1 MSVRP
6 WLAHYDADVPQS
18 LTYPD
23 GTLLDFLKRH
33 AAERPGATALIF
45 KGRRMSWRTL
55 DRASDA
61 CGAALASLGV
71 RAGDKVALI
80 LPTCPQWVIAQLG
93 IWKIGAVVAAL
104 NPIYT
109 EHELGTL
116 LRATGARFAI
126 ALTRVYSRVK
136 AVQPQ
141 TALEMVVATNI
152 KEYLPRH
159 LAALFTL
166 FKEKKEGHRIQLAP
180 GDRWLQDL
188 LHANRGAAPPTI
200 QQSGDDEAIV
210 LASGGTTGTP
220 KGVIGLH
227 RAFVYAGTQLDAW
240 TKSSFDSG
248 RDIVLLPL
256 PLCHV
261 YANVG
266 GLGLGFVSG
275 SPLALVP
282 NPRDLADVLKT
293 IHTVRPAFM
302 MGVPTLFQ
310 AMLNNPAVQKGRINF
325 SSLKVSFSGAAA
337 LMAATK
343 QQFEALTG
351 GRIIEGYSLTEG
363 MMACLVNPMKGQA
376 KLGSIGLPLPN
387 VEARIVDAE
396 HGSVERGPREE
407 GELVLSAPQL
417 MKGYWRNTDE
427 TALSLRRGPDG
438 RVWLHTGDIGYMD
451 EDGYVF
457 LTDRKKDLIKTSGY
471 QVWPREVEEVLS
483 QHQAIAEAGVA
494 GVPDSLRGEAVKA
507 WVVLRAGHDVGE
519 DELRRFCREQ
529 LAPFKVPLSI
539 EFRTELPKSLVG
551 KILRRELVR
560 QHVSA
565 A

>member
-1 MSVRP
+1 MSARP
-6 WLAHYDADVPQS
+6 WLAHYDPDVPQS

-23 GTLLDFLKRH
+23 GSLLDFLRRH
-33 AAERPGATALIF
+33 ASERPDATAMIF
-45 KGRRMSWRTL
+45 KGRHMSWRAL

-61 CGAALASLGV
+61 CAVGLAGMGV

-80 LPTCPQWVIAQLG
+80 LPTCPQWVIAQLAV
-93 IWKIGAVVAAL
+93 WKLGAVVAAL

-109 EHELGTL
+109 EHELAAL

-126 ALTRVYSRVK
+126 ALTRVYGRVK

-141 TALEMVVATNI
+141 TALELVVATNI

-166 FKEKKEGHRIQLAP
+166 FKEKKEGHRITLAP
-180 GDRWLQDL
+180 GDRWFQDL
-188 LHANRGAAPPTI
+188 LRANDGATPPAVRLT
-200 QQSGDDEAIV
+200 GEDDAIV

-220 KGVIGLH
+220 KGVVGQH
-227 RAFVYAGTQLDAW
+227 KGFVYAGSQIEAW
-240 TKSSFDSG
+240 TKSIFDSG
-248 RDIVLLPL
+248 KDIVLLPL

-266 GLGLGFVSG
+266 GLGLGFVTG
-275 SPLALVP
+275 SPVALIP

-293 IHTVRPAFM
+293 IHTVKPAFM

-310 AMLNNPAVQKGRINF
+310 AMLNNPDVQKGRIDF
-325 SSLKVSFSGAAA
+325 SSIKVSFSGAAA

-343 QQFEALTG
+343 QQFESLTG

-363 MMACLVNPMKGQA
+363 MMACLVNPMKGNA
-376 KLGSIGLPLPN
+376 KIGSIGLPLPD
-387 VEARIVDAE
+387 VEARIVETE
-396 HGSVERGPREE
+396 HGLTDRRPREE
-407 GELVLSAPQL
+407 GELVLTAPQL
-417 MKGYWRNTDE
+417 MKGYWRNAE
-427 TALSLRRGPDG
+427 ESAQSLRRGADG

-451 EDGYVF
+451 EEGYVF
-457 LTDRKKDLIKTSGY
+457 LTDRKKDMIKAGGY

-483 QHQAIAEAGVA
+483 QHPSIAEVGVA
-494 GVPDSLRGEAVKA
+494 GVPDPVRGEAVKA
-507 WVVLRAGHDVGE
+507 WVVLREGQQATDE
-519 DELRRFCREQ
+519 ELRKFCREQ
-529 LAPFKVPLSI
+529 LAPFKVPQAI

>member
-1 MSVRP
+1 VRP

-507 WVVLRAGHDVGE
+507 WVVLRAGHQVGE